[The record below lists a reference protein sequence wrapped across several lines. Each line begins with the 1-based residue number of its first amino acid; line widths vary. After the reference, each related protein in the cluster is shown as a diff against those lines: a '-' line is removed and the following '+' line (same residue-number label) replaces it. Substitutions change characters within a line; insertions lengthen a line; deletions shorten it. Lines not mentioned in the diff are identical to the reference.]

1 MAMNRKDR
9 RRARALGEPV
19 PSRDEPAR
27 IAATGPATWSV
38 RLFALFGAL
47 GGLAISVSL
56 FGAELGSGSREVAAA
71 AAGKCLG
78 AVVLGAVAGAF
89 MAIGRNAA
97 GR

>member
-9 RRARALGEPV
+9 RRARALGEQV
-19 PSRDEPAR
+19 PSHEERPRGVAP
-27 IAATGPATWSV
+27 GPSTWSV

-47 GGLAISVSL
+47 AGVAVSVSL
-56 FGAELGSGSREVAAA
+56 FSAELASGSREVAAA

-97 GR
+97 SR